1 MRDIPE
7 DLVMDRQDWF
17 NLVIIFVPIATILFL
32 LLGNKDT
39 VGNGILG
46 NVLGADSAILRTIL
60 NATGDAISAGWWAVA
75 VLLPLLFLDPLTRAK
90 PSKVLVSLA
99 QGGILI
105 SRLFL
110 LLFAVSIIAAFLN
123 ESGLTGELTRA
134 VTSWLEKVTVLRLFG
149 FEIPIVGGV
158 YLMLALICTMFCAI
172 LLGMGMPTVPAYVNV
187 ALLLGPLLANLGVS
201 FFTAHMF
208 VFYFAVASA
217 ITPPVAVAAFAA
229 ASITGAEPMRTGF
242 AAVRVGIVMFTIP
255 FVFAWYPELLLI
267 QEAVTITD
275 DSGQRAL
282 IDGYSG
288 QADWGQLSML
298 LARLAL
304 ALYLIASALSRF
316 DKTAM
321 PNYEVALRLLAAV
334 LLLWK
339 TPVVMFVGL
348 ALSAVILTLHYLKKD
363 IRDETAPA

>member
-1 MRDIPE
+1 
-7 DLVMDRQDWF
+7 
-17 NLVIIFVPIATILFL
+17 
-32 LLGNKDT
+32 
-39 VGNGILG
+39 
-46 NVLGADSAILRTIL
+46 
-60 NATGDAISAGWWAVA
+60 
-75 VLLPLLFLDPLTRAK
+75 
-90 PSKVLVSLA
+90 
-99 QGGILI
+99 
-105 SRLFL
+105 
-110 LLFAVSIIAAFLN
+110 
-123 ESGLTGELTRA
+123 
-134 VTSWLEKVTVLRLFG
+134 
-149 FEIPIVGGV
+149 
-158 YLMLALICTMFCAI
+158 
-172 LLGMGMPTVPAYVNV
+172 
-187 ALLLGPLLANLGVS
+187 
-201 FFTAHMF
+201 
-208 VFYFAVASA
+208 
-217 ITPPVAVAAFAA
+217 
-229 ASITGAEPMRTGF
+229 MRTGF

-321 PNYEVALRLLAAV
+321 SNYEVALRLLAAV